1 MTITGD
7 TSEAAQA
14 ASKLREEYIPPSK
27 VSPTTRER
35 KFSMTGGGSSMA
47 KPKKVTSPV
56 SCTFVPMKPPHL
68 PPVNLHWQ
76 LLPYHSSLRVIG
88 KPRLLFDIAVPITQ
102 MRFAAEPFPRPLRNT
117 DLDKPAADDE
127 ELDEMNI
134 ECEYV
139 PERLI
144 QVRRSRG
151 IRCRDVFE
159 KIYCAY
165 NRVLSEME
173 REKIRPKDMVRV
185 KEAFKNRCAES
196 LGLTK
201 YEEHQ
206 GLRCVD
212 KLQGRTFFLGLTR
225 PSSNS
230 NWVLHL
236 GRKP

>member
-7 TSEAAQA
+7 PSEAARA
-14 ASKLREEYIPPSK
+14 ASKLREEYVPPSK

-35 KFSMTGGGSSMA
+35 KLSTTGGGSSMA

-76 LLPYHSSLRVIG
+76 LLPYYPSIG
-88 KPRLLFDIAVPITQ
+88 KPQLLFDITVPITQ
-102 MRFAAEPFPRPLRNT
+102 MRFAAAPFPRPLRNT

-127 ELDEMNI
+127 LLDEMTI
-134 ECEYV
+134 ECDSL
-139 PERLI
+139 PEKLI
-144 QVRRSRG
+144 LVTRTKG
-151 IRCRDVFE
+151 IRCRDVFDR
-159 KIYCAY
+159 IYLAY
-165 NRVLSEME
+165 NRVLSEFE
-173 REKIRPKDMVRV
+173 REKIRPKELVRV
-185 KEAFKNRCAES
+185 QEAFKTRCARS
-196 LGLTK
+196 PGLTK

-212 KLQGRTFFLGLTR
+212 RLQGKTFFLGLTR
-225 PSSNS
+225 PSSSS

-236 GRKP
+236 GSKP